1 MQTTEFRTALTS
13 ALGFDD
19 GNAGAAVGSGRLI
32 AFIFG
37 MLFLDGRVLPSFEPP
52 VAEEDSIPRGS
63 GLFNTEITAS
73 IMSGFAPC
81 T

>member
-1 MQTTEFRTALTS
+1 M
-13 ALGFDD
+13 
-19 GNAGAAVGSGRLI
+19 
-32 AFIFG
+32 AFMFG
-37 MLFLDGRVLPSFEPP
+37 ILFLVLPSFEPL
-52 VAEEDSIPRGS
+52 VAEEEDSIPRGS